1 MFEVLSIET
10 LIAFVT
16 ASVVLSLVPGPDNL
30 FVMSHSAL
38 KGWRIG
44 FYTTLGL
51 CTGLIG
57 HTVLVAIGVSVI
69 FQTSAIAFNGLK
81 IVGACYL
88 LYLAW
93 LSVQNKELNLGGT
106 DRDSTNRSY
115 YFTGVI
121 MNLTNPKVAL
131 FFLVFLPQFVNT
143 SNDNVT
149 IQIFLLGLLFILS
162 ALCVFTSIAYL
173 ASFLEDILKKS
184 KTVNKN
190 LNILAALV
198 YFALAINLFFV
209 PGRQNIFE

>member
-1 MFEVLSIET
+1 MFEILSTET
-10 LIAFVT
+10 IIAFVT
-16 ASVVLSLVPGPDNL
+16 ASVVLSLVPGPDNI

-44 FYTTLGL
+44 FFTTLGL

-57 HTVLVAIGVSVI
+57 HTVLIAIGVSVI

-81 IVGACYL
+81 IIGAFYL

-106 DRDSTNRSY
+106 DKDSTNRSY
-115 YFTGVI
+115 YLTGVV

-143 SNDNVT
+143 SNDNVS

-162 ALCVFTSIAYL
+162 ALFVFTSIAYL
-173 ASFLEDILKKS
+173 ASFLEDILKES

-190 LNILAALV
+190 LNILASLI

-209 PGRQNIFE
+209 NF

>member
-10 LIAFVT
+10 IIAFVA

-57 HTVLVAIGVSVI
+57 HTALVAIGVSVI

-106 DRDSTNRSY
+106 DKNSTNRSY

-173 ASFLEDILKKS
+173 ASFLEDILRKS

-190 LNILAALV
+190 LNILAALI
-198 YFALAINLFFV
+198 YFALAIKLFFV
-209 PGRQNIFE
+209 TW

>member
-81 IVGACYL
+81 VIGACYL

-209 PGRQNIFE
+209 TW

>member
-1 MFEVLSIET
+1 MFEILSTET
-10 LIAFVT
+10 IITFVT
-16 ASVVLSLVPGPDNL
+16 ASVVLSLVPGPDNI

-57 HTVLVAIGVSVI
+57 HTILVAIGVSVI

-81 IVGACYL
+81 IIGAFYL

-106 DRDSTNRSY
+106 DKDSTNRSY
-115 YFTGVI
+115 YLTGVI

-143 SNDNVT
+143 SNDNVS
-149 IQIFLLGLLFILS
+149 IQICLLGLLFILS

-173 ASFLEDILKKS
+173 ASFLEDILKQS

-190 LNILAALV
+190 LNILAALI

-209 PGRQNIFE
+209 TF

>member
-1 MFEVLSIET
+1 MFEILSTET
-10 LIAFVT
+10 IITFVA
-16 ASVVLSLVPGPDNL
+16 ASVVLSLVPGPDNI
-30 FVMSHSAL
+30 FVMSHSAI

-57 HTVLVAIGVSVI
+57 HTVLIAIGVSVI
-69 FQTSAIAFNGLK
+69 FQTSTIAFNGLK
-81 IVGACYL
+81 IIGAFYL

-106 DRDSTNRSY
+106 DKDSTNRSY

-131 FFLVFLPQFVNT
+131 FFLVFFPQFVNT
-143 SNDNVT
+143 GNDNVS

-173 ASFLEDILKKS
+173 ASFLEDILKQS

-190 LNILAALV
+190 LNILAALI
-198 YFALAINLFFV
+198 YFVLAINLFFV
-209 PGRQNIFE
+209 TW

>member
-1 MFEVLSIET
+1 MFEILSTET
-10 LIAFVT
+10 IIAFVI
-16 ASVVLSLVPGPDNL
+16 ASVVLSLVPGPDNI
-30 FVMSHSAL
+30 FVMTHSAL

-69 FQTSAIAFNGLK
+69 FQTSAVAFNGLK
-81 IVGACYL
+81 IIGACYL

-93 LSVQNKELNLGGT
+93 LSVQNKELNLGGNSN
-106 DRDSTNRSY
+106 DNANRSY
-115 YFTGVI
+115 YLTGVI

-143 SNDNVT
+143 DNDNVT
-149 IQIFLLGLLFILS
+149 LQIFSLGVLFILS

-173 ASFLEDILKKS
+173 ASLLEDILKKS

-198 YFALAINLFFV
+198 YFALAFNLFFV
-209 PGRQNIFE
+209 TW

>member
-1 MFEVLSIET
+1 MFEVLSTET
-10 LIAFVT
+10 IIAFVT
-16 ASVVLSLVPGPDNL
+16 ASVILSLVPGPDNL

-81 IVGACYL
+81 VVGACYL

-106 DRDSTNRSY
+106 DKNSTNRSY
-115 YFTGVI
+115 YLTGVI

-173 ASFLEDILKKS
+173 ASFLENFLKKS

-190 LNILAALV
+190 LNILAAIV

-209 PGRQNIFE
+209 TW

>member
-1 MFEVLSIET
+1 MFEILSTET
-10 LIAFVT
+10 IIAFVT
-16 ASVVLSLVPGPDNL
+16 ASVVLSLVPGPDNI

-38 KGWRIG
+38 KGWKIG

-51 CTGLIG
+51 CTGLIA

-81 IVGACYL
+81 IIGAFYL

-106 DRDSTNRSY
+106 DKDSTNRSY
-115 YFTGVI
+115 YLTGVI

-143 SNDNVT
+143 SNDNVS
-149 IQIFLLGLLFILS
+149 IQICLLGLLFILS

-190 LNILAALV
+190 LNILAALI

-209 PGRQNIFE
+209 TF

>member
-1 MFEVLSIET
+1 MFEILSTET
-10 LIAFVT
+10 IIAFVI
-16 ASVVLSLVPGPDNL
+16 ASVVLSLVPGPDNI
-30 FVMSHSAL
+30 FVMTHSAL

-69 FQTSAIAFNGLK
+69 FQTSAVAFNGLK
-81 IVGACYL
+81 IIGACYL

-93 LSVQNKELNLGGT
+93 LSVQNKELNLGG
-106 DRDSTNRSY
+106 DYNDSTNRSY
-115 YFTGVI
+115 YLTGVI

-143 SNDNVT
+143 DNENVT
-149 IQIFLLGLLFILS
+149 LQIFSLGLLFIVS

-173 ASFLEDILKKS
+173 ASLLEDILKKS

-190 LNILAALV
+190 LNILAALI
-198 YFALAINLFFV
+198 YIALAFNLFFV
-209 PGRQNIFE
+209 TR

>member
-1 MFEVLSIET
+1 MFEILSTET
-10 LIAFVT
+10 IIAFVT

-38 KGWRIG
+38 KGWKVG
-44 FYTTLGL
+44 FYITLGL

-81 IVGACYL
+81 ILGAFYL
-88 LYLAW
+88 LYLAL

-106 DRDSTNRSY
+106 EKNTTNRSY

-143 SNDNVT
+143 SNNNVT

-173 ASFLEDILKKS
+173 SSFLEGVLKKS
-184 KTVNKN
+184 RTLNKN
-190 LNILAALV
+190 LNMLAALI
-198 YFALAINLFFV
+198 YIALAVNLFFI
-209 PGRQNIFE
+209 QS

>member
-1 MFEVLSIET
+1 MFELLSTET
-10 LIAFVT
+10 IIAFVT
-16 ASVVLSLVPGPDNL
+16 ASVILSLVPGPDNI

-81 IVGACYL
+81 VVGACYL

-106 DRDSTNRSY
+106 DKNSTNRSY
-115 YFTGVI
+115 YLTGVI

-162 ALCVFTSIAYL
+162 SLCVFTSIAYL
-173 ASFLEDILKKS
+173 ASFLENFLKKS

-190 LNILAALV
+190 LNILAALI
-198 YFALAINLFFV
+198 YFILAVNLFFV
-209 PGRQNIFE
+209 TW

>member
-1 MFEVLSIET
+1 MFEILSTET
-10 LIAFVT
+10 IIAFVI
-16 ASVVLSLVPGPDNL
+16 ASVVLSLVPGPDNI
-30 FVMSHSAL
+30 FVMTHSAL

-69 FQTSAIAFNGLK
+69 FQTSAVAFNGLK
-81 IVGACYL
+81 IIGACYL

-93 LSVQNKELNLGGT
+93 LSVQNKELNLGG
-106 DRDSTNRSY
+106 DDNDSTNRSY
-115 YFTGVI
+115 YLTGVI

-143 SNDNVT
+143 GNENVT
-149 IQIFLLGLLFILS
+149 LQIFSLGLLFILS

-173 ASFLEDILKKS
+173 ASLLEDILKKS

-190 LNILAALV
+190 LNILAALI

-209 PGRQNIFE
+209 SW

>member
-10 LIAFVT
+10 IIAFVT

-44 FYTTLGL
+44 FYITLGL

-57 HTVLVAIGVSVI
+57 HTILVAIGVSVI

-81 IVGACYL
+81 IIGACYL

-106 DRDSTNRSY
+106 DKNSTNRSY

-121 MNLTNPKVAL
+121 MNLANPKVAL

-149 IQIFLLGLLFILS
+149 IQIFLFGLLFILS

-173 ASFLEDILKKS
+173 ASFLEHFLKKS

-190 LNILAALV
+190 LNILAAIV

-209 PGRQNIFE
+209 TW

>member
-1 MFEVLSIET
+1 MFEILSTET
-10 LIAFVT
+10 IIAFVT
-16 ASVVLSLVPGPDNL
+16 ASVVLSLVPGPDNI

-44 FYTTLGL
+44 FYITLGL

-57 HTVLVAIGVSVI
+57 HTVLIAIGVSVI

-81 IVGACYL
+81 IIGAFYL

-106 DRDSTNRSY
+106 DKDSTNRSY

-131 FFLVFLPQFVNT
+131 FFLVFLPQFVNS
-143 SNDNVT
+143 SNDNVS

-190 LNILAALV
+190 LNILAALI

-209 PGRQNIFE
+209 NF

>member
-1 MFEVLSIET
+1 MFEVLSTET
-10 LIAFVT
+10 IIAFVT
-16 ASVVLSLVPGPDNL
+16 ASVILSLVPGPDNL

-44 FYTTLGL
+44 FYITLGL

-81 IVGACYL
+81 IIGAFYL

-106 DRDSTNRSY
+106 DKDSTNRSY

-143 SNDNVT
+143 SNDNVS

-190 LNILAALV
+190 LNILAALI

-209 PGRQNIFE
+209 NF

>member
-1 MFEVLSIET
+1 MFEVLSTET
-10 LIAFVT
+10 IIAFVT
-16 ASVVLSLVPGPDNL
+16 ASVILSLVPGPDNL

-81 IVGACYL
+81 VIGACYL

-106 DRDSTNRSY
+106 DKNSTNRSY
-115 YFTGVI
+115 YLTGVI

-190 LNILAALV
+190 LNLLAALI

-209 PGRQNIFE
+209 TW

>member
-1 MFEVLSIET
+1 MFELLSAET
-10 LIAFVT
+10 IIAFVT

-30 FVMSHSAL
+30 FVMTHSAL

-81 IVGACYL
+81 IIGACYL

-93 LSVQNKELNLGGT
+93 LSLQNKELNLGGNSN
-106 DRDSTNRSY
+106 DNANRSY
-115 YFTGVI
+115 YLTGVI

-143 SNDNVT
+143 DNDNVT
-149 IQIFLLGLLFILS
+149 LQIFSLGVLFILS

-173 ASFLEDILKKS
+173 ASLFEDILKKS
-184 KTVNKN
+184 KTVNKY

-198 YFALAINLFFV
+198 YFALAFNIFFV
-209 PGRQNIFE
+209 TW

>member
-1 MFEVLSIET
+1 MFEILSTET
-10 LIAFVT
+10 IIAFVT
-16 ASVVLSLVPGPDNL
+16 ASVVLSLVPGPDNI

-38 KGWRIG
+38 KGWRTG
-44 FYTTLGL
+44 FYITLGL

-57 HTVLVAIGVSVI
+57 HTVLIAIGVSVI
-69 FQTSAIAFNGLK
+69 FQTSAVAFNGLK
-81 IVGACYL
+81 IIGAFYL

-106 DRDSTNRSY
+106 DKDSTNRSY

-143 SNDNVT
+143 SNNNIT
-149 IQIFLLGLLFILS
+149 LQIFLLGLLFILS

-190 LNILAALV
+190 LNILAALI

-209 PGRQNIFE
+209 NF

>member
-1 MFEVLSIET
+1 MFDVLSTET
-10 LIAFVT
+10 IIAFVT
-16 ASVVLSLVPGPDNL
+16 ASLILSLVPGPDNL

-38 KGWRIG
+38 KGWKIG

-57 HTVLVAIGVSVI
+57 HTILVAIGVSVI

-81 IVGACYL
+81 VIGACYL

-106 DRDSTNRSY
+106 DKNSTNRSY
-115 YFTGVI
+115 YLTGVI

-173 ASFLEDILKKS
+173 ASFLENFLKKS

-190 LNILAALV
+190 LNILAAIV

-209 PGRQNIFE
+209 TW

>member
-190 LNILAALV
+190 LNILAALI

-209 PGRQNIFE
+209 SW